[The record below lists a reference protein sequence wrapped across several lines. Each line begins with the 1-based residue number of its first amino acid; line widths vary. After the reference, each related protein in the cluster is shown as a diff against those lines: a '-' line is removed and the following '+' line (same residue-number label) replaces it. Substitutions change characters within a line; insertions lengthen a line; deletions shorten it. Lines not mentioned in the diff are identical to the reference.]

1 LLGVTKA
8 SLNTSSFLAA
18 ASFQETTRVLTEA
31 AINGSKDHLIGL
43 KENVIIGKL
52 IPAGTGA
59 PANIAAARERARRA
73 AEEALA
79 GESLERLR
87 GPEYEYNPFLEEAGG
102 VPSEETADL
111 ASLLSASVGGEPRE
125 DETDFVNPFL
135 AAISGESKGDGEEL
149 VLPGTEELL
158 GEIKKDDE

>member
-1 LLGVTKA
+1 
-8 SLNTSSFLAA
+8 
-18 ASFQETTRVLTEA
+18 VLTEA
-31 AINGSKDHLIGL
+31 AIIGAKDHLIGL

-102 VPSEETADL
+102 LPSEETADL
-111 ASLLSASVGGEPRE
+111 ASLLSASTGGEARE
-125 DETDFVNPFL
+125 DDDLINPFL
-135 AAISGESKGDGEEL
+135 AAISGEARDESSPEASEL
-149 VLPGTEELL
+149 DRLL
-158 GEIKKDDE
+158 GEASKDKE